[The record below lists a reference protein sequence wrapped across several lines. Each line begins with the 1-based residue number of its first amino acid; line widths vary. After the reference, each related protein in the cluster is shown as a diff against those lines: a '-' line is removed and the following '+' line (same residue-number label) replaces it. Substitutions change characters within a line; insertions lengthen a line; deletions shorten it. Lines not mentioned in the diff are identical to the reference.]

1 MRPCAAMTGALLFT
15 APRLLAG
22 AIMLSGY
29 LPPEMSPA
37 SGTGDALK
45 DKPVLVAHGD
55 RDAVIPVA
63 WRRRPRSPRTPRR
76 T

>member
-1 MRPCAAMTGALLFT
+1 MTGALFLI
-15 APRLLAG
+15 APRLLTG
-22 AIMLSGY
+22 AIMFSGY
-29 LPPEMSPA
+29 LPPEVSLA

-55 RDAVIPVA
+55 QDVVIPIA
-63 WRRRPRSPRTPRR
+63 WGRRPRPPRTPWR